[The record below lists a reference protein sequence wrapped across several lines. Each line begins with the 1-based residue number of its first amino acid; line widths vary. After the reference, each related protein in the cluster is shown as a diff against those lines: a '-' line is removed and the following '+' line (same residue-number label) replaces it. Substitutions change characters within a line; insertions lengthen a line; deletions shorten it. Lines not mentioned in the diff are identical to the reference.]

1 MNDLWQLLGFGFMQ
15 NALLAGVLA
24 SVACGII
31 GSLVVVN
38 RMVFL
43 AGGIAHT
50 AYGGV
55 GLAFFM
61 GWPALPCTLGFTAAA
76 SLLMG
81 VVTRRSGERTDTV
94 VGVLWAAG
102 MATGIILIDLSP
114 GYAAD
119 LMSFLFG
126 SILAVPALDL
136 WVMFGL
142 DVLVAVLAAYF
153 YHDLLAMSFDT
164 EFAAARGAPVV
175 LLHYLLPLMT
185 ALCVVMIV
193 RVVGLILVIALV
205 TIPPYLAERRARS
218 LGGMML
224 RACVWSL
231 AFCTAGLLL
240 SAALDIT
247 SGACIIAV
255 ASVCFFVLCGAD
267 ALREKL
273 RRRANHGA

>member
-1 MNDLWQLLGFGFMQ
+1 MISLFSFDFMQ

-24 SVACGII
+24 SVACGLI

-43 AGGIAHT
+43 AGGIAHA

-61 GWPALPCTLGFTAAA
+61 GWPALPCTLGFTAGA

-81 VVTRRSGERTDTV
+81 AVTRTSGERTDTV

-136 WVMFGL
+136 WVMLGL
-142 DVLVAVLAAYF
+142 DIVVTALTLFF
-153 YHDLLAMSFDT
+153 YKDLLAMSFDA
-164 EFAAARGAPVV
+164 EFAAARGVPVTF
-175 LLHYLLPLMT
+175 LHYLLPLMT

-218 LGGMML
+218 LGGMMV
-224 RACVWSL
+224 RACGWSL
-231 AFCTAGLLL
+231 FFCTAGLLA
-240 SAALDIT
+240 SARFDIT

-255 ASVCFFVLCGAD
+255 ATLSFFALTTMD
-267 ALREKL
+267 ALRAGKSGG
-273 RRRANHGA
+273 R

>member
-1 MNDLWQLLGFGFMQ
+1 MNDLWQLLSFGFMH

-24 SVACGII
+24 SVACGVI

-43 AGGIAHT
+43 AGGIAHA

-55 GLAFFM
+55 GLSFFL
-61 GWPALPCTLGFTAAA
+61 GWPALPCTLGFTAGA

-81 VVTRRSGERTDTV
+81 AVTRSKNERTDTV

-119 LMSFLFG
+119 LMGFLFG
-126 SILAVPALDL
+126 SILAVPATDL
-136 WVMFGL
+136 WVMLVLDLLVIGL
-142 DVLVAVLAAYF
+142 TAFF

-164 EFAAARGAPVV
+164 EFAEARGAPVV

-205 TIPPYLAERRARS
+205 TIPPYLAERKARS
-218 LGGMML
+218 LAGMML
-224 RACVWSL
+224 RACLWSL
-231 AFCTAGLLL
+231 LFCTLGLLV
-240 SAALDIT
+240 SALLDIT

-255 ASVCFFVLCGAD
+255 AAGCFFLLTGWD
-267 ALREKL
+267 GLRKYFAGQ
-273 RRRANHGA
+273 RS

>member
-1 MNDLWQLLGFGFMQ
+1 MNDLLTLFSFDFMQ
-15 NALLAGVLA
+15 NALAAGVLA
-24 SVACGII
+24 SVACGLI
-31 GSLVVVN
+31 GTLVVVN

-43 AGGIAHT
+43 AGGIAHA
-50 AYGGV
+50 AYGGI

-61 GWPALPCTLGFTAAA
+61 GWPALPCTLGFTAGA

-81 VVTRRSGERTDTV
+81 CVTRRRGERTDTV

-114 GYAAD
+114 GYASD

-126 SILAVPALDL
+126 SILAVPASDL
-136 WVMFGL
+136 WVMLAL
-142 DVLVAVLAAYF
+142 DALVAALTLFF
-153 YHDLLAMSFDT
+153 YKDLLAMSFDP
-164 EFAAARGAPVV
+164 EFAEARGVPVGF
-175 LLHYLLPLMT
+175 LHYLLPLMT

-224 RACVWSL
+224 RACAWSL
-231 AFCTAGLLL
+231 FFCLAGLLL
-240 SAALDIT
+240 SARFDLT

-255 ASVCFFVLCGAD
+255 AAASFFALTAWD
-267 ALREKL
+267 ALG
-273 RRRANHGA
+273 RRRGRSG

>member
-1 MNDLWQLLGFGFMQ
+1 MSDLLTLFSFDFMQ

-24 SVACGII
+24 SVACGLI

-43 AGGIAHT
+43 AGGIAHA

-55 GLAFFM
+55 GLAFFL
-61 GWPALPCTLGFTAAA
+61 GWPALPCTLGFTAGA

-81 VVTRRSGERTDTV
+81 AVTRRSGERTDTV

-114 GYAAD
+114 GYASD

-126 SILAVPALDL
+126 SILAVPASDL
-136 WVMFGL
+136 WVMLAL
-142 DVLVAVLAAYF
+142 DALVAALTLFF
-153 YHDLLAMSFDT
+153 YKDLLAMSFDP
-164 EFAAARGAPVV
+164 EFAEARGVPVGF
-175 LLHYLLPLMT
+175 LHYLLPLMT

-224 RACVWSL
+224 RACAWSL
-231 AFCTAGLLL
+231 FFCMAGLLL
-240 SAALDIT
+240 SARFDLT

-255 ASVCFFVLCGAD
+255 AASSFF
-267 ALREKL
+267 ALTAWDTL
-273 RRRANHGA
+273 ARRRGRSG

>member
-1 MNDLWQLLGFGFMQ
+1 MSDLLMLFSFDFMQ

-24 SVACGII
+24 SVACGLI

-43 AGGIAHT
+43 AGGIAHA

-55 GLAFFM
+55 GLAFFL
-61 GWPALPCTLGFTAAA
+61 GWPALPCTLGFTAGA

-81 VVTRRSGERTDTV
+81 AVTRRSGERTDTV

-114 GYAAD
+114 GYASD

-126 SILAVPALDL
+126 SILAVPASDL
-136 WVMFGL
+136 WVMLAL
-142 DVLVAVLAAYF
+142 DALVAALTLFF
-153 YHDLLAMSFDT
+153 YKDLLAMSFDP
-164 EFAAARGAPVV
+164 EFAEARGVPVGF
-175 LLHYLLPLMT
+175 LHYLLPLMT

-224 RACVWSL
+224 RACAWSL
-231 AFCTAGLLL
+231 FFCMAGLLL
-240 SAALDIT
+240 SARFDLT

-255 ASVCFFVLCGAD
+255 AASSFFALTAWD
-267 ALREKL
+267 ALA
-273 RRRANHGA
+273 RRRGRSG

>member
-1 MNDLWQLLGFGFMQ
+1 MTDLFSLFSFGFMQ
-15 NALLAGVLA
+15 NALMAGVLA
-24 SVACGII
+24 SIACGVI

-43 AGGIAHT
+43 AGGIAHA

-55 GLAFFM
+55 GLAFYL
-61 GWPALPCTLGFTAAA
+61 GWPALPCTLGFTAGA

-81 VVTRRSGERTDTV
+81 AVTRKSGERTDTV

-136 WVMFGL
+136 WVMLVL
-142 DVLVAVLAAYF
+142 DVVVVALTAF
-153 YHDLLAMSFDT
+153 YYKDLLAMSFDT

-193 RVVGLILVIALV
+193 RVVGLILVIALM

-218 LGGMML
+218 LGEMML
-224 RACVWSL
+224 KACGWSL
-231 AFCTAGLLL
+231 FFCVAGLLV
-240 SAALDIT
+240 SARFDLT

-255 ASVCFFVLCGAD
+255 AAASFFLLSAWDGLAT
-267 ALREKL
+267 ALHR
-273 RRRANHGA
+273 HG